1 MRGGVTILCGVAV
14 WAGGVSINHAYIAG
28 RSVEGAPDRAFD
40 LHSSSRMYGSAGLI
54 CLAVALGVHA
64 LARGRREGRG

>member
-1 MRGGVTILCGVAV
+1 MRVVVTILCVVAV

-40 LHSSSRMYGSAGLI
+40 LHSSSLMYGSAGLI
-54 CLAVALGVHA
+54 CLAAA
-64 LARGRREGRG
+64 LAVHVLSRRGQPE